1 MELFLSIDSFFDAYA
16 PGTGT
21 TVVNETVVG
30 SKLPRDGQGCCGGG
44 MEPVHVPKGSL
55 LNVGGFDAWLST
67 VEGVAN
73 RERATAWVDLLR

>member
-1 MELFLSIDSFFDAYA
+1 M
-16 PGTGT
+16 
-21 TVVNETVVG
+21 
-30 SKLPRDGQGCCGGG
+30 Q
-44 MEPVHVPKGSL
+44 PVHVPQGSL